1 MTIESGLLLGAG
13 GIFAGLLAGLLG
25 IGGGTVLV
33 PLLLTLGYAYDQA
46 VATSVLAI
54 VMTSVSGSI
63 QNFRMGNLQLR
74 RVFPLASGAVVT
86 ALIGARIVETIP
98 DSILEFAFGLLL
110 LTNIYLTHLR
120 RNLTSQAGEGNSKIN
135 PLVARL
141 GTGGTA
147 GLLAGVFGVG
157 GGVIMVPFQMLLLGE
172 TIKVAIQTSLGVIVI
187 TAISACIGHAVAG
200 NVLWLEGV
208 ILGIGGLLGAQVST
222 RYLPKLPDRVV
233 RICFYT
239 LLIVLAGYFF
249 WQSLN
254 S

>member
-13 GIFAGLLAGLLG
+13 GILSGLLAGLLG

-54 VMTSVSGSI
+54 VLTSFSGSI
-63 QNFRMGNLQLR
+63 QNFRMGYLQLH
-74 RVFPLASGAVVT
+74 RVLPLALPAVVT
-86 ALIGARIVETIP
+86 ALMGTRIVETVP
-98 DSILEFAFGLLL
+98 DAILELAFGLLL

-120 RNLTSQAGEGNSKIN
+120 RNLGSQAKAGDPKLN
-135 PLVARL
+135 PLLARL
-141 GTGGTA
+141 GTGGMA

-157 GGVIMVPFQMLLLGE
+157 GGVIMVPLQMLLLGE

-200 NVLWLEGV
+200 NVLWLEGI
-208 ILGIGGLLGAQVST
+208 ILGVGGLLGAQVST
-222 RYLPKLPDRVV
+222 RYLPKLPNRVV

-239 LLIVLAGYFF
+239 LLVVLAGYFF
-249 WQSLN
+249 WQAAT
-254 S
+254 